1 MECHDMIRE
10 NLCQAGFDSVMLEE
24 TKNWKPANGRNFN
37 LKKDQAVFIPESL

>member
-10 NLCQAGFDSVMLEE
+10 NLVQGGFDEALIEE

-37 LKKDQAVFIPESL
+37 LKKDQAVCIPESL